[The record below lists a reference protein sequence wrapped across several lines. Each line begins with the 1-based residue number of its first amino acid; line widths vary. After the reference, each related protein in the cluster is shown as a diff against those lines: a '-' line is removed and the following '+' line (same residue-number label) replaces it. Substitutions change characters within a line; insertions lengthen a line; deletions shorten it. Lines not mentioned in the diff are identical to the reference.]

1 MAPTALE
8 PASPR
13 VPTVHGPRRS
23 GAIRHP
29 ADADGVGASTYT
41 YNDYDLNPDPPHQ
54 PMYLDKVLRQLRSDR
69 SIRRVL
75 DAGCG
80 DGNFAASLA
89 DAGYEMFGLD
99 LSGSGIRIASRRN
112 VGRFQEASVY
122 DDLTAPFAGVSSFD
136 AIVGVEV
143 VEHLYSPR
151 TFVRQAFD
159 ALRPGGLLIVTTPYW
174 GYAKNLGLAL
184 TNRMDT
190 ALTALW
196 DGGHIKHWSRKTLSS
211 LIAEQSF
218 EVVGFDGAGR
228 PIPYLWNGMVMTG
241 RKPAEHADEGR

>member
-1 MAPTALE
+1 MASTAIEPTPRQAHTVDRAPRSKGTSG
-8 PASPR
+8 PAEVDHAP
-13 VPTVHGPRRS
+13 G
-23 GAIRHP
+23 
-29 ADADGVGASTYT
+29 TYT
-41 YNDYDLNPDPPHQ
+41 YDDFDLNPDPRHQ
-54 PMYLDKVLRQLRSDR
+54 PMYLDKVLRRLRSDG

-89 DAGYEMFGLD
+89 EAGYEMFGLD
-99 LSGSGIRIASRRN
+99 MSRSGIRIASGRDIGTFRN
-112 VGRFQEASVY
+112 ASVY
-122 DDLTAPFAGVSSFD
+122 DDLTAPFAGVTTFD
-136 AIVGVEV
+136 AIVAVEV

-151 TFVRQAFD
+151 IFVRQAFD
-159 ALRPGGLLIVTTPYW
+159 ALQPGGLLIVTTPYW
-174 GYAKNLGLAL
+174 GYVKNLGLAL

-211 LIAEQSF
+211 LLVEQGF

-241 RKPAEHADEGR
+241 RKPVGPRD